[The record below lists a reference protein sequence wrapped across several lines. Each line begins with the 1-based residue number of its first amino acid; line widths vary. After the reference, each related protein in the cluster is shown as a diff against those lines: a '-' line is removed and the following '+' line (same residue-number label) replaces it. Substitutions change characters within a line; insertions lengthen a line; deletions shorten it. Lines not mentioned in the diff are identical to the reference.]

1 MKPALTAY
9 SGGCH
14 YLAQIGFGEI
24 TMSIIARRLAIVTLA
39 MTVFAISFA
48 ALATHNP
55 RMTPCVAGVGDGP
68 MQRCI
73 PIF

>member
-1 MKPALTAY
+1 
-9 SGGCH
+9 
-14 YLAQIGFGEI
+14 
-24 TMSIIARRLAIVTLA
+24 MSIIARRLAIVTLA

-55 RMTPCVAGVGDGP
+55 RMTPCVAGIGDGP
-68 MQRCI
+68 MQRCV